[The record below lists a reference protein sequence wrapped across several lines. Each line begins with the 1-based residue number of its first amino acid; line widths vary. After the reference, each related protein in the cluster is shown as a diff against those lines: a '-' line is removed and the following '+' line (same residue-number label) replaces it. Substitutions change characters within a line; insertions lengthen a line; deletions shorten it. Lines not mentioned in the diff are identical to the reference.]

1 MLREQINDVLKGAM
15 KAKEPTKVSTLRL
28 INAAIKDRDIAE
40 RTKGGVDEEGIDDDG
55 ILQLL
60 QSMIK
65 QRRDSI
71 EAYKKGGRPELAD
84 REAEEIDVIQDFL
97 PEQLSDDELAEAV
110 NGVVD
115 AVGAESLKEM
125 GAVMAKLR
133 EDYAGQM
140 DFGKAS
146 AIVKQRLGEFSQSRR
161 LNFHLFHCSKI
172 LGQNSRWLRAKLS
185 FCHLLCVVMHVAHHR
200 PR

>member
-1 MLREQINDVLKGAM
+1 MLREQLNDTLKEAM
-15 KAKEPTKVSTLRL
+15 KSKDPTTVSTLRL
-28 INAAIKDRDIAE
+28 INAAIKDRDIAD
-40 RTKGGVDEEGIDDDG
+40 RTKGGIDEEGISDDD

-71 EAYKKGGRPELAD
+71 DAYTKGGRNELAD
-84 REAEEIDVIQDFL
+84 QEAQEIEVIERFL
-97 PEQLSDDELAEAV
+97 PEQLGDEEMTTAV
-110 NGVVD
+110 NGVIE

-133 EDYAGQM
+133 EDFAGQM

-146 AIVKQRLGEFSQSRR
+146 GIVKKRLG
-161 LNFHLFHCSKI
+161 
-172 LGQNSRWLRAKLS
+172 
-185 FCHLLCVVMHVAHHR
+185 
-200 PR
+200 

>member
-1 MLREQINDVLKGAM
+1 MLREQINEVLKEAM
-15 KAKEPTKVSTLRL
+15 KSKDKICVSTLRL
-28 INAAIKDRDIAE
+28 INAAIKDRDIAD
-40 RTKGGVDEEGIDDDG
+40 RTKGGVDEEGITDDG

-71 EAYKKGGRPELAD
+71 EAYKKGGRDELAAQ
-84 REAEEIDVIQDFL
+84 EAQEIEIIERFL
-97 PEQLSDDELAEAV
+97 PEQLGEEEITAAV
-110 NGVVD
+110 TSAIE

-133 EDYAGQM
+133 EDFAGQM

-146 AIVKQRLGEFSQSRR
+146 AIVKQRLG
-161 LNFHLFHCSKI
+161 
-172 LGQNSRWLRAKLS
+172 
-185 FCHLLCVVMHVAHHR
+185 
-200 PR
+200 

>member
-1 MLREQINDVLKGAM
+1 MLREQLNDTLKEAM
-15 KAKEPTKVSTLRL
+15 KSKDPTTVSTLRL
-28 INAAIKDRDIAE
+28 INAAIKDRDIAD
-40 RTKGGVDEEGIDDDG
+40 RTKGGIDEEGISDDD

-71 EAYKKGGRPELAD
+71 DAYTKGGRNELAD
-84 REAEEIDVIQDFL
+84 QEAQEIEVIERFL
-97 PEQLSDDELAEAV
+97 PEQLGDEEMTNAV
-110 NGVVD
+110 NGVIE

-133 EDYAGQM
+133 EDFAGQM

-146 AIVKQRLGEFSQSRR
+146 GIVKKRLG
-161 LNFHLFHCSKI
+161 
-172 LGQNSRWLRAKLS
+172 
-185 FCHLLCVVMHVAHHR
+185 
-200 PR
+200 

>member
-1 MLREQINDVLKGAM
+1 MLREQINDVLKTSM
-15 KAKEPTKVSTLRL
+15 KAKEQTKVSTLRL
-28 INAAIKDRDIAE
+28 INAAIKDRDIAD
-40 RTKGGVDEEGIDDDG
+40 RTKSGADEAGTSDDD

-71 EAYKKGGRPELAD
+71 EAYTKGDRPELAAK
-84 REAEEIDVIQDFL
+84 EAEEIDIIQIFL
-97 PEQLSDDELAEAV
+97 PEQLGDEEIATAV
-110 NGVVD
+110 SAVIE

-133 EDYAGQM
+133 EDYAGQL

-146 AIVKQRLGEFSQSRR
+146 AIVKQRLG
-161 LNFHLFHCSKI
+161 
-172 LGQNSRWLRAKLS
+172 
-185 FCHLLCVVMHVAHHR
+185 
-200 PR
+200 